1 MGGSGEEGWGA
12 AGWGWGCGGDF
23 LKRNFQGH
31 KGGTI
36 LDLEEQEDD
45 IIYVS
50 SLIRSVQ
57 EYKTSNKF
65 GNYQGVFI
73 ESFLL
78 FYSVVMTVV
87 I

>member
-1 MGGSGEEGWGA
+1 MGGSGEEEWE
-12 AGWGWGCGGDF
+12 GGGGGGGLEGVL
-23 LKRNFQGH
+23 LKWNVQCH
-31 KGGTI
+31 KGGTV
-36 LDLEEQEDD
+36 LDLDEQEYD

-87 I
+87 T

>member
-1 MGGSGEEGWGA
+1 MGGSGEEEWRGWEGVL
-12 AGWGWGCGGDF
+12 
-23 LKRNFQGH
+23 LKRNVQGH
-31 KGGTI
+31 KGGTV
-36 LDLEEQEDD
+36 LDLDEQEYD

-50 SLIRSVQ
+50 SLIHSVQ

-87 I
+87 T